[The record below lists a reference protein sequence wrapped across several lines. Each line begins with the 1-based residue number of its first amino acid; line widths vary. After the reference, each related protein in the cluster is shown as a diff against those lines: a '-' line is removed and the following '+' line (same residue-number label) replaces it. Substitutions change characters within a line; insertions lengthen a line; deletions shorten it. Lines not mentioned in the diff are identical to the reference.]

1 MQTLVPIPGNAQWRK
16 STRSDQ
22 GENCVELWR
31 GPQVAAVRDSKN
43 TAGPMLTLHAPALS
57 ALLDTVAE

>member
-1 MQTLVPIPGNAQWRK
+1 MQTPVPIPANAKWRK

-31 GPQVAAVRDSKN
+31 GPQAGAIRDSKN
-43 TAGPMLTLHAPALS
+43 ASGPMLALPAS
-57 ALLDTVAE
+57 ALNSLVDAMTK

>member
-1 MQTLVPIPGNAQWRK
+1 MQSPVPIPDNAQWRK

-43 TAGPMLTLHAPALS
+43 TVGPMLTLPTS
-57 ALLDTVAE
+57 ALDSFVDTVAK

>member
-1 MQTLVPIPGNAQWRK
+1 MQSPAPMPDNAQWRK

-31 GPQVAAVRDSKN
+31 SSDQAAVRDSKN
-43 TAGPMLTLHAPALS
+43 AAGS
-57 ALLDTVAE
+57 ALNLPTSALDSLLEIVTK

>member
-1 MQTLVPIPGNAQWRK
+1 MQTPVPIPDHAQWRK
-16 STRSDQ
+16 STLSDQ
-22 GENCVELWR
+22 RESCVEVWR

-43 TAGPMLTLHAPALS
+43 AAGPMLTLPASALT

>member
-1 MQTLVPIPGNAQWRK
+1 MQSPVPIPGNAQWRK

-31 GPQVAAVRDSKN
+31 SPQVAAVRDSKN
-43 TAGPMLTLHAPALS
+43 AAGLMLTLPVSALT
-57 ALLDTVAE
+57 ALLDTIAE

>member
-1 MQTLVPIPGNAQWRK
+1 MQSPVPIPDNAKWRK

-31 GPQVAAVRDSKN
+31 DPQIAAVRDSKN
-43 TAGPMLTLHAPALS
+43 AAGPTLTLSAS
-57 ALLDTVAE
+57 ALDSLVNIVAK

>member
-1 MQTLVPIPGNAQWRK
+1 MQTPVPIPSNAEWRK

-22 GENCVELWR
+22 GENCVEVRR

-43 TAGPMLTLHAPALS
+43 AAGPVLTLPAPALT
-57 ALLDTVAE
+57 ALLDIVAE

>member
-1 MQTLVPIPGNAQWRK
+1 MQSPVPIPDDAQWRK

-31 GPQVAAVRDSKN
+31 GSCVAAVRDSKN
-43 TAGPMLTLHAPALS
+43 AAGPMLTLPTS
-57 ALLDTVAE
+57 AMNSLFNTLTS

>member
-1 MQTLVPIPGNAQWRK
+1 MQSPVPIPDNAQWRK

-43 TAGPMLTLHAPALS
+43 AAGSALTLPTS
-57 ALLDTVAE
+57 ALNSLLEIVAK

>member
-1 MQTLVPIPGNAQWRK
+1 MHILVPIPDNAQWRK

-31 GPQVAAVRDSKN
+31 GPRVAAVRDSKN
-43 TAGPMLTLHAPALS
+43 TTGPMLALPVS
-57 ALLDTVAE
+57 ALAALLDTVAE

>member
-1 MQTLVPIPGNAQWRK
+1 MQSPVPIPDNAQWRK

-31 GPQVAAVRDSKN
+31 GPRVAAMRDSKK
-43 TAGPMLTLHAPALS
+43 PPAPRC
-57 ALLDTVAE
+57 TCRHPHWIPC